1 MYICI
6 YIARILSVMIMS
18 TFLLTVTPTYADD
31 TVFALRVSGS
41 TTAIRTDGTYLVW
54 NTPQDIAASRHAL
67 YTARLDGST
76 PKLLSP
82 EVTVDAEPMLADGVV
97 VWIERQQQNTPGSL
111 KGYNLITNEAL
122 TISSS
127 NAVREKAALHD
138 RVVVWIEQD
147 LTGNRVQVLDLA
159 TGDTGMVG
167 KNRATQGAPAISDEW
182 IVWVGGNGI
191 TQSIIGYNRQTQADS
206 VSLVSVEYDVVHIV
220 GLSNSHVVWFES
232 TTPPPGT
239 LPKWRLR
246 AFNMHSDT
254 DSVIIENTQGSS
266 VLPSY
271 AVEDNIVVYTPG
283 LGGEMVSVDLQT
295 GQRRFLITSEPA
307 LPLATDGR
315 FVIWERLR
323 SNQSNEIRDLLGYD
337 LLTNQTFEIAVDEG
351 ANTFSDLA
359 DGVVVWQ
366 HNSGSVVEL
375 RATPATTFLPKT
387 DQRYFPE
394 TGRSLDGTFL
404 TFWEKSGGLPVF
416 GYPLTDARIEI
427 NPDDGR
433 EYTVQYFERQRFEY
447 HPENEGTPYAVQLG
461 RLGSLDA
468 EKRDLLDTEPFQSI
482 SRRSVGCR
490 FLLRQGIRCAR
501 HFAHTG
507 SARDLNWV
515 TITFRMMS
523 RWHCLVC
530 PLAMSSL
537 IPRRAILFS
546 ILNGHGLSF
555 IQTTPNRTEC
565 YWVVWVRI

>member
-1 MYICI
+1 
-6 YIARILSVMIMS
+6 
-18 TFLLTVTPTYADD
+18 
-31 TVFALRVSGS
+31 
-41 TTAIRTDGTYLVW
+41 
-54 NTPQDIAASRHAL
+54 
-67 YTARLDGST
+67 
-76 PKLLSP
+76 
-82 EVTVDAEPMLADGVV
+82 
-97 VWIERQQQNTPGSL
+97 
-111 KGYNLITNEAL
+111 
-122 TISSS
+122 
-127 NAVREKAALHD
+127 
-138 RVVVWIEQD
+138 
-147 LTGNRVQVLDLA
+147 
-159 TGDTGMVG
+159 
-167 KNRATQGAPAISDEW
+167 
-182 IVWVGGNGI
+182 
-191 TQSIIGYNRQTQADS
+191 
-206 VSLVSVEYDVVHIV
+206 
-220 GLSNSHVVWFES
+220 
-232 TTPPPGT
+232 
-239 LPKWRLR
+239 
-246 AFNMHSDT
+246 
-254 DSVIIENTQGSS
+254 
-266 VLPSY
+266 
-271 AVEDNIVVYTPG
+271 
-283 LGGEMVSVDLQT
+283 MVSVDLQT

-447 HPENEGTPYAVQLG
+447 HPENEDTPYAVQLG